1 MIAFNKYLLPYL
13 INITELMFTVTENK
27 ENDVNK
33 SENLGKDIKD
43 SEEKQE
49 EKVEL
54 KNEISTEKQ
63 S

>member
-1 MIAFNKYLLPYL
+1 
-13 INITELMFTVTENK
+13 MFTITENK

-33 SENLGKDIKD
+33 SENLGKDVKD

-49 EKVEL
+49 EKVEM